1 MQRRIPLDA
10 FQTFVTAARSET
22 FLEAARRLNVT
33 PSAVS
38 HQMRSLERL
47 LGTDLFERQGRS
59 VRLSTAGA
67 SLLKSIAPALRTIEE
82 AAEHLYDPDATR
94 GPLAIACSA
103 MFANRVFGHRLPEFL
118 DAYPFIECS
127 MISLDN
133 DAVVAYEPA
142 DIGIIFG
149 DGGWSGRWSMPLG
162 AVRYSPVCSPR
173 IAAQL
178 KSTPADPANLL
189 QYVVIHIDDGED
201 WRHWTAAAGIPP
213 TRTPQRQLFTNDVSF
228 ALEIAANG
236 GGVSLASD
244 LMAETYLNSG
254 ALVRPFPVSI
264 DVRGAWHVIVNQD
277 KLHVPRVQ
285 LFVAW
290 LARRLG
296 LAPPQ
301 FVW

>member
-1 MQRRIPLDA
+1 MRRRIPLDA
-10 FQTFVTAARSET
+10 FQIFVTAARSET
-22 FLEAARRLNVT
+22 FFEAARRLNVT

-47 LGTDLFERQGRS
+47 LGTELFERHGRS

-67 SLLKSIAPALRTIEE
+67 SLLKSVAPALRTIEE

-94 GPLAIACSA
+94 GPLVIACSA
-103 MFANRVFGHRLPEFL
+103 MFANRVFSHRLPEFL
-118 DAYPFIECS
+118 DAYPLIECS
-127 MISLDN
+127 MISLNN
-133 DAVVAYEPA
+133 DAVVAFEPA
-142 DIGIIFG
+142 DIGIAFG
-149 DGGWSGRWSMPLG
+149 DGRWSGRWSMPLG
-162 AVRYSPVCSPR
+162 VVRYSPVCSPR
-173 IAAQL
+173 IAAEL
-178 KSTPADPANLL
+178 KSGAADPARLL

-201 WRHWTAAAGIPP
+201 WRQWNIAAGIPP
-213 TRTPQRQLFTNDVSF
+213 TRRPQRQLFANDVSF

-264 DVRGAWHVIVNQD
+264 DVCGAWHVVVSRD

-285 LFVAW
+285 LFVTW
-290 LARRLG
+290 LAHRLG
-296 LAPPQ
+296 LVQPR
-301 FVW
+301 FS